1 MKKQKPVIN
10 GRSVTQIA
18 DDTGLKIQEVS
29 MALNAKRLLRRDK
42 LKQVVDAGYP
52 LEPFVF
58 GLKKNVEV
66 KNESPAEAG
75 V

>member
-66 KNESPAEAG
+66 KHESPAEAG